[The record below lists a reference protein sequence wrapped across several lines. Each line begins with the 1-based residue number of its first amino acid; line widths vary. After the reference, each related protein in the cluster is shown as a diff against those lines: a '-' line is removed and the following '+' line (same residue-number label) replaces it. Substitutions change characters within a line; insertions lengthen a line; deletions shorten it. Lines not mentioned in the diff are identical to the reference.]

1 MRELSAKLTEGEIHR
16 INATPY
22 PYKKGRSFDRP
33 FREPMQLGSL
43 RFERPPDVQI
53 YLPSFCERKRISL
66 SAESDSRRCPKNPQV
81 FSKKT

>member
-53 YLPSFCERKRISL
+53 YLPSFCNRKRVSL
-66 SAESDSRRCPKNPQV
+66 SAESDLGFCPETPRP
-81 FSKKT
+81 F

>member
-43 RFERPPDVQI
+43 RFERPLDVQI
-53 YLPSFCERKRISL
+53 YLPSFRLGKKISPF
-66 SAESDSRRCPKNPQV
+66 ANGDSGLCPETPRP
-81 FSKKT
+81 F